1 MIVFGFDELI
11 PPTSSETPSLIPK
24 KRKAKGT
31 DIRGLHR
38 KNYKVIVVLARLKFL
53 ERLFENLINS
63 SLIFRGSVS
72 SVIIRL
78 CLLKR
83 RRPFF

>member
-53 ERLFENLINS
+53 ELFENPINR

-72 SVIIRL
+72 SELVYAYASRSAAGQ
-78 CLLKR
+78 
-83 RRPFF
+83 FF